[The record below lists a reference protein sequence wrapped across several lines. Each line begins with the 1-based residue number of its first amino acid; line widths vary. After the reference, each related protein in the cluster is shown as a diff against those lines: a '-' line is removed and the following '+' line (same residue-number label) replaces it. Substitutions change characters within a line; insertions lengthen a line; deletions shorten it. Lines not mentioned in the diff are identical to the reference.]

1 MAAINLKNK
10 LGGFFRNPKLLITTA
25 VIIAAIVVALCLL
38 LRKKPQAPAVPVVGV
53 DTVRIDNVS
62 VYGEYV
68 GRIRAQQF
76 VEVHAR
82 VEGFLEKMLFDEGT
96 FVKKGETLF
105 IIDPTLY
112 RAAAEKSR
120 AKLNKAKAAQEK
132 AKRDLDRIRPLYE
145 QNAASRLDLDNAEA
159 AYESAKADV
168 MESQAELAQAELTLS
183 YTSVKSPISGYISE
197 RRADI
202 GSLVGPGGKSLLATV
217 VNSDTV
223 RIDFSMTALDY
234 LRCKSRNVNLGQRD
248 TSRGWQP
255 YVTITLADGS
265 VYPLEG
271 LVDFADP
278 KVDPKTGT
286 FSVRAEMP
294 NPDHTL
300 LPGEFTKV
308 KLLMDVI
315 GNAIAVPTKAIDIQ
329 KGGAY
334 VYVVKPDSVVERRY
348 VETGPELENTIVI
361 ERGLAKGEAIITEGY
376 HKVRHGMKVDP
387 HTMTADS
394 TATVNAAER

>member
-1 MAAINLKNK
+1 MQTSSTKKPMRFLKN
-10 LGGFFRNPKLLITTA
+10 PKILITAA

-38 LRKKPQAPAVPVVGV
+38 LRKKPQAAAVPVVAV
-53 DTVRIDNVS
+53 DTVKVDNVS

-112 RAAAEKSR
+112 RANAEKAR
-120 AKLNKAKAAQEK
+120 AKLNKAKAAEQK

-159 AYESAKADV
+159 AYEGAKADV

-183 YTSVKSPISGYISE
+183 YTTVKSPISGYISE

-202 GSLVGPGGKSLLATV
+202 GSLVGTGSSSLLATV

-223 RIDFSMTALDY
+223 RIDFST
-234 LRCKSRNVNLGQRD
+234 
-248 TSRGWQP
+248 
-255 YVTITLADGS
+255 
-265 VYPLEG
+265 
-271 LVDFADP
+271 
-278 KVDPKTGT
+278 
-286 FSVRAEMP
+286 
-294 NPDHTL
+294 
-300 LPGEFTKV
+300 
-308 KLLMDVI
+308 
-315 GNAIAVPTKAIDIQ
+315 
-329 KGGAY
+329 
-334 VYVVKPDSVVERRY
+334 
-348 VETGPELENTIVI
+348 
-361 ERGLAKGEAIITEGY
+361 
-376 HKVRHGMKVDP
+376 
-387 HTMTADS
+387 
-394 TATVNAAER
+394 

>member
-1 MAAINLKNK
+1 MQTSSAKKPMRFLKN
-10 LGGFFRNPKLLITTA
+10 PKILITA
-25 VIIAAIVVALCLL
+25 AGIIAAIVVALCLL
-38 LRKKPQAPAVPVVGV
+38 LRKKPQAAAVPVVAV
-53 DTVRIDNVS
+53 DTVKVDNVS

-112 RAAAEKSR
+112 RANAEKAR
-120 AKLNKAKAAQEK
+120 AKLNKAKAAEQK

-159 AYESAKADV
+159 AYEGAKADV

-183 YTSVKSPISGYISE
+183 YTTVKSPISGYISE

-202 GSLVGPGGKSLLATV
+202 GSLVGTGSSSLLATV

-234 LRCKSRNVNLGQRD
+234 LRSKSRNVNLGQRD
-248 TSRGWQP
+248 SSRGWQP
-255 YVTITLADGS
+255 SVSITLADGS
-265 VYPLEG
+265 AYPLEG

-334 VYVVKPDSVVERRY
+334 VYVVKPDSMVERRY

-376 HKVRHGMKVDP
+376 HKVRHGMKVNP
-387 HTMTADS
+387 VSARDS
-394 TATVNAAER
+394 VASKNAAE

>member
-1 MAAINLKNK
+1 MQTSSAKKPMRFLKNQK
-10 LGGFFRNPKLLITTA
+10 ILITAA

-38 LRKKPQAPAVPVVGV
+38 LRKKPQAAAVPVVAV
-53 DTVRIDNVS
+53 DTVKVDNVS

-112 RAAAEKSR
+112 RANAEKAR
-120 AKLNKAKAAQEK
+120 AKLNKAKAAEQK

-159 AYESAKADV
+159 AYEGAKADV

-183 YTSVKSPISGYISE
+183 YTTVKSPISGYISE

-202 GSLVGPGGKSLLATV
+202 GSLVGTGSSSLLATV

-234 LRCKSRNVNLGQRD
+234 LRSKSRNVNLGQRD
-248 TSRGWQP
+248 SSRGWQP
-255 YVTITLADGS
+255 SVSITLADGS
-265 VYPLEG
+265 AYPLEG

-334 VYVVKPDSVVERRY
+334 VYVVKPDSMVERRY

-376 HKVRHGMKVDP
+376 HKVRHGMKVNP
-387 HTMTADS
+387 VSARDS
-394 TATVNAAER
+394 VASKNAAE

>member
-1 MAAINLKNK
+1 
-10 LGGFFRNPKLLITTA
+10 
-25 VIIAAIVVALCLL
+25 
-38 LRKKPQAPAVPVVGV
+38 
-53 DTVRIDNVS
+53 
-62 VYGEYV
+62 
-68 GRIRAQQF
+68 
-76 VEVHAR
+76 
-82 VEGFLEKMLFDEGT
+82 
-96 FVKKGETLF
+96 
-105 IIDPTLY
+105 
-112 RAAAEKSR
+112 
-120 AKLNKAKAAQEK
+120 
-132 AKRDLDRIRPLYE
+132 
-145 QNAASRLDLDNAEA
+145 
-159 AYESAKADV
+159 

-183 YTSVKSPISGYISE
+183 YTTVKSPISGYISE

-202 GSLVGPGGKSLLATV
+202 GSLVGTGSSSLLATV

-234 LRCKSRNVNLGQRD
+234 LRSKSRNVNLGQRD
-248 TSRGWQP
+248 SSRGWQP
-255 YVTITLADGS
+255 SVSITLADGS
-265 VYPLEG
+265 AYPLEG

-334 VYVVKPDSVVERRY
+334 VYVVKPDSMVERRY

-376 HKVRHGMKVDP
+376 HKVRHGMKVNP
-387 HTMTADS
+387 VSARDS
-394 TATVNAAER
+394 VASKNAAE

>member
-1 MAAINLKNK
+1 MRFLKN
-10 LGGFFRNPKLLITTA
+10 PKILITAA

-38 LRKKPQAPAVPVVGV
+38 LRKKPQAAAVPVVAV
-53 DTVRIDNVS
+53 DTVKVDNVS

-112 RAAAEKSR
+112 RANAEKAR
-120 AKLNKAKAAQEK
+120 AKLNKAKAAEQK

-159 AYESAKADV
+159 AYEGAKADV

-183 YTSVKSPISGYISE
+183 YTTVKSPISGYISE

-202 GSLVGPGGKSLLATV
+202 GSLVGTGSSSLLATV

-234 LRCKSRNVNLGQRD
+234 LRSKSRNVNLGQRD
-248 TSRGWQP
+248 SSRGWQP
-255 YVTITLADGS
+255 SVSITLADGS
-265 VYPLEG
+265 AYPLEG

-334 VYVVKPDSVVERRY
+334 VYVVKPDSMVERRY

-376 HKVRHGMKVDP
+376 HKVRHGMKVNP
-387 HTMTADS
+387 VSARDS
-394 TATVNAAER
+394 VASKNAAE